1 MWNDTETSD
10 DYLDFSSTAE
20 TVAALIHDSGSE
32 PISIGVSGS
41 WGTGKSSM
49 VKMIGKALEA
59 SSDKSEQKYTFIEF
73 NAWRYQGYDDAK
85 SALMKVVSEKLIEY
99 SEGSEGVLDKAK
111 HLAQR
116 VDWIQS
122 TKLVTSTL
130 FGLTTGELPLT
141 LLSIAKTLGQGFD
154 KLLKEESKESVPTQI
169 DDLRKE
175 LEDIL
180 SQLNTKMVVLVDD
193 LDRCLPDTAISTL
206 EAMRSFLFVRNTAF
220 IIAADEEMIRNGVR
234 AHFSNMV
241 LPDGLVTSYFDKL
254 IQIPITVP
262 HLGTAE
268 VKIYLTLLFAEKA
281 VRKKEL
287 SDEAFKNAASE
298 LRTLLRSSWKN
309 DITKE
314 SLCSC
319 FSETLGDE
327 MAKRINLAI
336 GISGIL
342 VSAKGINGNP
352 RLIKRFLNALE
363 IRETIAKLNGI
374 AVDYE
379 CLIKMLLFERCAAPR
394 AFESLT
400 RSISE
405 SDSGKSG
412 LILEYE
418 KCIEKSEDYQA
429 DEDCWNTPFVHEW
442 LMLPPK
448 LADLD
453 LRPFIFLA
461 KDKNDGFSTYDELST
476 QATALLESMD
486 NLRGT
491 INKGLVGK
499 IADLTEA
506 EAAKLLRHI
515 TRAGNNDQWKKETL
529 NKALHVCAAHESLG
543 EVLANDL
550 CQMPPAAVRPDMIPL
565 IHGHDWSSPVLKH
578 WSVTDTSRPVKRAID
593 AKAKGE

>member
-1 MWNDTETSD
+1 MWNDNETSD

-59 SSDKSEQKYTFIEF
+59 SFDKPEQKYIFIEF

-130 FGLTTGELPLT
+130 LGLTTGELPLT

-180 SQLNTKMVVLVDD
+180 SQLNAKMVVLVDD

-287 SDEAFKNAASE
+287 SDEAFKNAATK
-298 LRTLLRSSWKN
+298 LRILLRSSWKN
-309 DITKE
+309 DITQE
-314 SLCSC
+314 SLISC
-319 FSETLGDE
+319 FKENLDE
-327 MAKRINLAI
+327 EMTKRINLATV
-336 GISGIL
+336 ISSIL
-342 VSAKGINGNP
+342 VSADGISGNP

-363 IRETIAKLNGI
+363 IRETVAALNGI
-374 AVDYE
+374 TVDYE
-379 CLIKMLLFERCAAPR
+379 CLIKMLLFERCATPR
-394 AFESLT
+394 AFESLAK
-400 RSISE
+400 SISE
-405 SDSGKSG
+405 SGSGKSK
-412 LILEYE
+412 LISKYE
-418 KCIEKSEDYQA
+418 KSIEESGEYQS
-429 DEDCWNTPFVHEW
+429 DEECWNTAFVHEW

-448 LADLD
+448 LGNLD

-461 KDKNDGFSTYDELST
+461 KDKNDGFSAYDELSS
-476 QATALLESMD
+476 QAKSLLDSMD
-486 NLRGT
+486 NLHDT
-491 INKGLVGK
+491 INKELVYKLG
-499 IADLTEA
+499 DLAEA

-515 TRAGNNDQWKKETL
+515 ARIGNNDQWKKETF
-529 NKALHVCAAHESLG
+529 NKALHVCQAHANLG
-543 EVLANDL
+543 EVFASDL
-550 CQMPPAAVRPDMIPL
+550 CLMPPSAVRPDMIPL
-565 IHGHDWSSPVLKH
+565 IKDYEWASSVLKH
-578 WSVTDTSRPVKRAID
+578 WTTTETNETVKTAINTMT
-593 AKAKGE
+593 KGD